1 GSTIFY
7 YGDFNF
13 ETDAAITAIVSPNND
28 ETYYRNNPICG
39 DAEIKIKNEGKQ
51 VITSIEFEYGILNSQ
66 TPLQTFTWSGNL
78 DPLSEQSVWLPS
90 LAGFGIPGQ
99 HEFIV
104 NIKQVNGLTDD

>member
-1 GSTIFY
+1 LYPQSGTWIHNRANWCPGDLVREIHHPIPLTVSPGDSFTLGLRFQDYFNTKAGEASYKIGSTIFY

-51 VITSIEFEYGILNSQ
+51 V
-66 TPLQTFTWSGNL
+66 
-78 DPLSEQSVWLPS
+78 
-90 LAGFGIPGQ
+90 
-99 HEFIV
+99 
-104 NIKQVNGLTDD
+104 